1 MSPEEWW
8 LEFDSRLAAQK
19 RVSKGAGGFTAA
31 EWDEARRKHREKV
44 KHDGTCS
51 P

>member
-19 RVSKGAGGFTAA
+19 RVTKGAGGFTSA
-31 EWDEARRKHREKV
+31 EWDAARRKHREKV